1 MSLRA
6 WEKAWTCHKIKSI
19 DFSDTTKFWLCR
31 DSEYSPKAQWSIL
44 CERQI
49 EETGAQEEIILFGA
63 DVEAATRKAFRA
75 LRRVAGYTKCD
86 NDIAI
91 PGLF

>member
-1 MSLRA
+1 MSLA
-6 WEKAWTCHKIKSI
+6 TWEKAWTRHKVKCIE
-19 DFSDTTKFWLCR
+19 FSNTTKFWLCR
-31 DSEYSPKAQWSIL
+31 DAQSPAQAQWSIL
-44 CERQI
+44 CERLI
-49 EETGAQEEIILFGA
+49 EDTGTQEDIILFSA
-63 DVEAATRKAFRA
+63 DSEKATRKAFRA